1 MDAFF
6 HSLIAARIIFI
17 FSVTNVILGILVFFT
32 CRCMPGFKFAHG
44 LMQNKTYLKFYK
56 FHGYLWLSFLI
67 SVLIHAVF
75 ALGFLGF
82 PA

>member
-6 HSLIAARIIFI
+6 HSMIAARIIFI
-17 FSVTNVILGILVFFT
+17 LSITNIILGILVFLS
-32 CRCMPGFKFAHG
+32 CRCMPGFKFGHG

-56 FHGYLWLSFLI
+56 FHGYLWLCFLI
-67 SVLIHAVF
+67 SVLIHAIF
-75 ALGFLGF
+75 AINFMGV

>member
-17 FSVTNVILGILVFFT
+17 FSITNVVLVT
-32 CRCMPGFKFAHG
+32 LVCLSCRCMPGFKFGHG
-44 LMQNKTYLKFYK
+44 LMQNKSYLKFYK
-56 FHGYLWLSFLI
+56 FHVYLWLLLLI
-67 SVLIHAVF
+67 SVFIHAVF
-75 ALGFLGF
+75 AIGMLGF

>member
-6 HSLIAARIIFI
+6 HSVIAARIIFA
-17 FSVTNVILGILVFFT
+17 FSITNIVLGILVFLS
-32 CRCMPGFKFAHG
+32 CRCMPGFKFGHS

-56 FHGYLWLSFLI
+56 FHVYLWLFFLI
-67 SVLIHAVF
+67 SVLIHAIF
-75 ALGFLGF
+75 AINFLGI

>member
-6 HSLIAARIIFI
+6 HSVIAARIIFS
-17 FSVTNVILGILVFFT
+17 FSITNIVLGILVFLS
-32 CRCMPGFKFAHG
+32 CRCMPGFKFGHS

-56 FHGYLWLSFLI
+56 FHVYLWLFFLI
-67 SVLIHAVF
+67 SVLIHAIF
-75 ALGFLGF
+75 AINFLGI

>member
-17 FSVTNVILGILVFFT
+17 FSITNVVLVILVFLS
-32 CRCMPGFKFAHG
+32 CRCMPGFKFGHS
-44 LMQNKTYLKFYK
+44 LLQNKSYLKFYK
-56 FHGYLWLSFLI
+56 FHVYLWLILFI
-67 SVLIHAVF
+67 SVLIHAIF
-75 ALGFLGF
+75 AINMLGF